1 VTGSRPG
8 GQRGQGSGPGRSA
21 AGPRLVAA
29 AVLAF
34 LLFDY
39 PVLAVFGSGGSV
51 GGLPLLVVY
60 VFAAWAAVVAL
71 AARYSR
77 GS

>member
-1 VTGSRPG
+1 MTRSRRVTR
-8 GQRGQGSGPGRSA
+8 GQRGGTARPP

-39 PVLAVFGSGGSV
+39 PVLAVFGSGGEV
-51 GGLPLLVVY
+51 LGLPLLPVY
-60 VFAAWAAVVAL
+60 VLSAWALVIAL
-71 AARYSR
+71 AARLTR

>member
-1 VTGSRPG
+1 MQPG
-8 GQRGQGSGPGRSA
+8 GTGRA
-21 AGPRLVAA
+21 PAGPRLVAA
-29 AVLAF
+29 AVLAV

-51 GGLPLLVVY
+51 LGLPVLPVY
-60 VFAAWAAVVAL
+60 VFTAWALVIAL
-71 AARYSR
+71 AARLTR